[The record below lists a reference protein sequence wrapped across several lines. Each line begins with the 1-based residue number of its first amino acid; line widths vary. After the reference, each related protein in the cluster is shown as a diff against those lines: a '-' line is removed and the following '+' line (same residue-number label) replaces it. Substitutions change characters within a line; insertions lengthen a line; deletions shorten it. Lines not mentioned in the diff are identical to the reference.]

1 MTVEEW
7 CCGIATTCSCR
18 ASDLGSSEHGEHISP
33 CVSGNQRETH
43 TVRICAICAE
53 DRHIDENCRNLEDQ
67 SYTCKVRRR
76 DKDASTKIDGR
87 PEFTLDW
94 WSEAACCWWERQVV
108 CSEYTEHKI
117 VSIPVQSSDPEL
129 AKSIVGTSWNPRLDE
144 RPECWIVNL
153 SHRQKPLFPRQSCLR
168 ERESQKLFQDDCTF
182 GGTVTHLN
190 VSVAMQPVKAEWQ
203 RRAVVSAETGSNERS
218 CQKNPMKYADATK
231 IRSANETWMSV
242 WNSTSR
248 NGWRTVPAG
257 AAKTRDSVGGTSFRK
272 RRFAHENC
280 GREATDRERP
290 GRTSR
295 NW

>member
-76 DKDASTKIDGR
+76 DRDASTQIDGR

-108 CSEYTEHKI
+108 CSEKTEHKI
-117 VSIPVQSSDPEL
+117 VSIPVQSSPVIQSLRNQLMEL
-129 AKSIVGTSWNPRLDE
+129 LETPRLEARVLDSE
-144 RPECWIVNL
+144 PFTSTETICSRGRVSTN
-153 SHRQKPLFPRQSCLR
+153 SQR
-168 ERESQKLFQDDCTF
+168 EREPETI
-182 GGTVTHLN
+182 
-190 VSVAMQPVKAEWQ
+190 P
-203 RRAVVSAETGSNERS
+203 RRHWERGIHS
-218 CQKNPMKYADATK
+218 
-231 IRSANETWMSV
+231 WMCRLQCS
-242 WNSTSR
+242 
-248 NGWRTVPAG
+248 P
-257 AAKTRDSVGGTSFRK
+257 
-272 RRFAHENC
+272 
-280 GREATDRERP
+280 
-290 GRTSR
+290 
-295 NW
+295 